1 MALEII
7 ILAAGQGKR
16 MRSKLP
22 KILHPLAG
30 RPLLAHVLDAARA
43 LAPGKI
49 VVVHGNGAE
58 QVRAGFADAQVEWI
72 LQAEQL
78 GTGHAVQQALPGIS
92 PGAEVLILYA
102 DVPLVRPATLKRLLD
117 AGRDGLAVMT
127 AELGDPTGY
136 GRIVRLTSG
145 DVARIVEQGDA
156 SADELALREINAGFM
171 AMSARRLSG
180 WLGRLTN
187 RNAQKEYYLTDVVS
201 LAVGDGVRVH
211 GVKVE
216 DAWEVAGVNSKREL
230 AAIERQ
236 YQLREA
242 ARLLNEA
249 VSLSDPARIDVR
261 GELSCGTDVAI
272 DVNCVFEGKVTLAD
286 GVRVGPNCL
295 LRNVRIG
302 PGTDILAFSHLEDSE
317 IGARCRLGPYA
328 RLRPG
333 NSLGDEVHI
342 GNFVEVK
349 ASRIGNGSKANHLTY
364 IGDTDIGA
372 KVNVG
377 AGTIT
382 CNYDGATKSRTII
395 EDDCFIGSDA
405 TLVAPVRIA
414 RGSYIGAGSTISKDT
429 PPGQLTVARA
439 RQVSVPS
446 WKPPKKKGSANVR
459 HCGRGLAPRHRTG
472 PRRRPAAARIPR
484 LRLLRRRDAARRSD
498 RPRAYRLPR
507 ERPRGE
513 GQEPGRGDRDRA
525 YALGDARRAGDAE
538 RASDP
543 FPRRDRGGA

>member
-7 ILAAGQGKR
+7 VLAAGQGKR

-30 RPLLAHVLDAARA
+30 RPLLGHVLATARA
-43 LAPGKI
+43 LAPRRI

-58 QVRAGFADAQVEWI
+58 QVRAAFADAQVEWA

-78 GTGHAVQQALPGIS
+78 GTGHAVQQAMPSIS
-92 PGAEVLILYA
+92 PDADVLILYA
-102 DVPLVRPATLKRLLD
+102 DVPLVRAATLKQLLD
-117 AGRDGLAVMT
+117 AARDGLAVIT
-127 AELGDPTGY
+127 AEVADPTGY
-136 GRIVRLTSG
+136 GRIVRQASG
-145 DVARIVEQGDA
+145 DVARIVEQRDA
-156 SADELALREINAGFM
+156 SSDELALREINAGFM

-201 LAVGDGVRVH
+201 LAVAEGVPVRA
-211 GVKVE
+211 VKVE
-216 DAWEVAGVNSKREL
+216 DRWEVAGVNSKGEL

-236 YQLREA
+236 YQLKA
-242 ARLLNEA
+242 AQRLLNEA
-249 VSLSDPARIDVR
+249 VTLADPGRIDVR

-272 DVNCVFEGKVTLAD
+272 DVNCVFEGKVTLDD
-286 GVRVGPNCL
+286 GVRIGPNCL

-302 PGTDILAFSHLEDSE
+302 PGTEILAFSHLEDSE

-349 ASRIGNGSKANHLTY
+349 ASRIGKGSKANHLSY
-364 IGDTDIGA
+364 IGDTDVGA

-429 PPGQLTVARA
+429 PPDQLTVARA

-446 WKPPKKKGSANVR
+446 WKPPKKKG
-459 HCGRGLAPRHRTG
+459 
-472 PRRRPAAARIPR
+472 
-484 LRLLRRRDAARRSD
+484 
-498 RPRAYRLPR
+498 
-507 ERPRGE
+507 
-513 GQEPGRGDRDRA
+513 
-525 YALGDARRAGDAE
+525 
-538 RASDP
+538 
-543 FPRRDRGGA
+543 

>member
-7 ILAAGQGKR
+7 VLAAGQGKR

-30 RPLLAHVLDAARA
+30 RPLLGHVLATARA
-43 LAPGKI
+43 LAPRRI

-58 QVRAGFADAQVEWI
+58 QVRAAFADAQVEWA

-78 GTGHAVQQALPGIS
+78 GTGHAVQQAMPSIS
-92 PGAEVLILYA
+92 PDADVLILYA
-102 DVPLVRPATLKRLLD
+102 DVPLVRAATLKQLLD
-117 AGRDGLAVMT
+117 AARDGLAVIT
-127 AELGDPTGY
+127 AEVADPTGY
-136 GRIVRLTSG
+136 GRIVRQASG
-145 DVARIVEQGDA
+145 DVARIVEQRDA
-156 SADELALREINAGFM
+156 SSDELALREINAGFM

-201 LAVGDGVRVH
+201 LAVAEGVPVRA
-211 GVKVE
+211 VKVE
-216 DAWEVAGVNSKREL
+216 DRWEVAGVNSKGEL

-236 YQLREA
+236 YQLKA
-242 ARLLNEA
+242 AQRLLNEA
-249 VSLSDPARIDVR
+249 VTLADPGRIDVR

-272 DVNCVFEGKVTLAD
+272 DVNCVFEGKVTLDD
-286 GVRVGPNCL
+286 GVRIGPNCL

-302 PGTDILAFSHLEDSE
+302 PGTEILAFSHLEDSE

-349 ASRIGNGSKANHLTY
+349 ASRIGKGSKANHLSY
-364 IGDTDIGA
+364 IGDTDVGA

-382 CNYDGATKSRTII
+382 SNYDGATKSRTII

-429 PPGQLTVARA
+429 PPDQLTVARA

-446 WKPPKKKGSANVR
+446 WKPPKKKG
-459 HCGRGLAPRHRTG
+459 
-472 PRRRPAAARIPR
+472 
-484 LRLLRRRDAARRSD
+484 
-498 RPRAYRLPR
+498 
-507 ERPRGE
+507 
-513 GQEPGRGDRDRA
+513 
-525 YALGDARRAGDAE
+525 
-538 RASDP
+538 
-543 FPRRDRGGA
+543 